1 MKHFLLS
8 LALVTG
14 LASYA
19 LKNFSDYE
27 LYFPQAIFQ
36 ISYAFNIY
44 YYYAI
49 RVENQNMNQ
58 GLFILICMLKRY
70 NKFVFFSLIYFQT
83 FARDVMEF
91 FSIFNYMSI
100 VGIIFIS
107 FPLSTW
113 KYFYQKVYLFRF
125 IQIVTDTEFIS
136 GDVQFMWTQTIQNP
150 QKLVLFSKPEYEFIF
165 MTHFMGI
172 MTYLQD
178 CVIQF
183 IRKDKFMTAYSGIK
197 LLFQWGLG
205 GLLGYLGFIYFYQ
218 LQAQFGQQVILNSE
232 DAFLFTRKIFFLYYL
247 YLGAYNVR
255 ASQSIKVNKQPLT
268 NKAKKQQ

>member
-19 LKNFSDYE
+19 LKNYSDYE

-44 YYYAI
+44 YNYAI

-70 NKFVFFSLIYFQT
+70 NKFVFFSLFYFQT
-83 FARDVMEF
+83 FIRDVTAF

-113 KYFYQKVYLFRF
+113 KYLYQKVYLFRF
-125 IQIVTDTEFIS
+125 VLIVADTEFIS
-136 GDVQFMWTQTIQNP
+136 GDIKFIWTQTIQNP

-165 MTHFMGI
+165 ITHFMGI

-183 IRKDKFMTAYSGIK
+183 IRRDKFMTAYSGIK
-197 LLFQWGLG
+197 SFFQWGMG
-205 GLLGYLGFIYFYQ
+205 GLLGYLGFIYYNQ
-218 LQAQFGQQVILNSE
+218 LLTQFGQQAILNSE
-232 DAFLFTRKIFFLYYL
+232 DAFLFTRKVFFLYYL

-255 ASQSIKVNKQPLT
+255 ASQSIKVNQQPL
-268 NKAKKQQ
+268 KDKKQQ